1 MARDFTIVTSY
12 RQHVILAIA
21 LTGMI
26 LFLVA
31 GLTWTG
37 RLLRISRLDAQALAE
52 KVAFPVPGSALE
64 WPELQVQSVVPQPDE
79 LSAVNELSTVILQVG
94 WPAYPEQVAVLLVA
108 LDHDERRA
116 LSLLSQWSDARA
128 AVAAVRQ
135 GAELEL
141 RRRQSLDR
149 VHAILIAE
157 DYCRR

>member
-1 MARDFTIVTSY
+1 
-12 RQHVILAIA
+12 
-21 LTGMI
+21 

-37 RLLRISRLDAQALAE
+37 RLLHISRLDAQGLAE

-64 WPELQVQSVVPQPDE
+64 WPELRVQSVVPAPDE
-79 LSAVNELSTVILQVG
+79 LSIVILQVG

-135 GAELEL
+135 GAGLEL

-157 DYCRR
+157 DYPGGGSQP

>member
-1 MARDFTIVTSY
+1 VARDIKIVASY

-21 LTGMI
+21 LAGMI

-37 RLLRISRLDAQALAE
+37 RLLHISRLDAQALAE
-52 KVAFPVPGSALE
+52 KAAFPVPGSALE
-64 WPELQVQSVVPQPDE
+64 WPELRVQSVVPEP
-79 LSAVNELSTVILQVG
+79 SELSTVILQVG

-108 LDHDERRA
+108 LDHDKRRA

-157 DYCRR
+157 DYPGR